1 MTIDKLDSVR
11 QPASSSVSN
20 SGASSPRG
28 SLSGG
33 DNQSNAGGSSAGGS
47 SAVGSS
53 AGRPGVPAAAESD
66 SESEEERLQLNHR
79 RSPVNAVDVSS
90 LAEF

>member
-47 SAVGSS
+47 SA
-53 AGRPGVPAAAESD
+53 GRPGVPAAAESD

>member
-47 SAVGSS
+47 T

>member
-47 SAVGSS
+47 SAGP
-53 AGRPGVPAAAESD
+53 PGVPAAAESD

>member
-33 DNQSNAGGSSAGGS
+33 DNQSNAGGSSGGGS
-47 SAVGSS
+47 T